1 MNNTIAIDIYII
13 WTIAMPCALLACVLW
28 LLERVKEQRKELT
41 DVRESLGRRIV
52 NSRDEIFEQI
62 NQLTSDI
69 EFIDNEQEEMRGNIY
84 ILNDRLL
91 LVETAFTVEEEPA
104 DIFDE
109 EEYNRKL
116 HEVIDSIGELM
127 NDKKIFDEEKT
138 DGD

>member
-69 EFIDNEQEEMRGNIY
+69 EFIDNEQEEMRGNID
-84 ILNDRLL
+84 ILNDRLS

-127 NDKKIFDEEKT
+127 NDKKIFDEEES

>member
-28 LLERVKEQRKELT
+28 LLERIKEQRKELT

-52 NSRDEIFEQI
+52 NSRDEIFERI
-62 NQLTSDI
+62 NQI
-69 EFIDNEQEEMRGNIY
+69 EADTDFIDNEQEEMRGNID
-84 ILNDRLL
+84 ILNDRLSL
-91 LVETAFTVEEEPA
+91 LETACTVKEEPA

-116 HEVIDSIGELM
+116 HEVIDTIGELI
-127 NDKKIFDEEKT
+127 DKEKMVEEEENN
-138 DGD
+138 GD